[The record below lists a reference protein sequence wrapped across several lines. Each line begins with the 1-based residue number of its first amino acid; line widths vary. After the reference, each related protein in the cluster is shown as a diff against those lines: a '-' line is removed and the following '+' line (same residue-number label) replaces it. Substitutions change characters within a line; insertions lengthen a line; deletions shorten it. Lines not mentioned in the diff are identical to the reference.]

1 MCRAGMRF
9 RVLFL
14 FLAVAGLS
22 ACYKSRLPPGTCEN
36 DQWSEAL
43 SPDKQ
48 WKSVLFQRQ
57 CGDEVSIHVSV
68 LPATAKLANE
78 PGNAFRQDLTAE
90 GSPSSHTLH
99 QRWEAPHELW
109 IAHDQGMKVAFA
121 ASEVGPVRVSHSVGE
136 IPDS

>member
-1 MCRAGMRF
+1 MRDRLLVMF
-9 RVLFL
+9 IAF
-14 FLAVAGLS
+14 AALS

-57 CGDEVSIHVSV
+57 CGDDVSFHVSV
-68 LPATAKLANE
+68 LPATTTLANE
-78 PGNAFRQDLTAE
+78 PGNAFRQDTTGE
-90 GSPSSHTLH
+90 GSRSSHTFH
-99 QRWEAPHELW
+99 QRWKAPHELW

-121 ASEVGPVRVSHSVGE
+121 ASEVGPVRVFHSVGE
-136 IPDS
+136 LPES